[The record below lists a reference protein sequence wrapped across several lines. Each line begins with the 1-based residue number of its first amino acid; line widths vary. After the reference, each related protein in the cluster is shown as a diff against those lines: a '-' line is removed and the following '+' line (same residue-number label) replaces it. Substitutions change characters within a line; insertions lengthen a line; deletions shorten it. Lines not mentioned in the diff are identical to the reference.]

1 MEELVAEYG
10 LYVLFAVI
18 AIQAAGGV
26 GLPGKTTLVVAGLL
40 AADGRFPIW
49 HVIIVAALAGIVG
62 GYAGYAIGWFGGRRI
77 VELPILRSRLERP
90 LRIAEAFFDQHGTK
104 AVFFFFRFLP
114 GLKVLACPAAGM
126 CRMSLP
132 SFLVWHVLGAIA
144 FALVFG
150 LGAYWAGEAAIEL
163 VERWGL
169 YALLPVGLA
178 LFLLYALAKRT
189 GWTVLKDARAEG
201 ARG

>member
-18 AIQAAGGV
+18 AIQAAGGA

-49 HVIIVAALAGIVG
+49 HVIVVAAVAGIVG
-62 GYAGYAIGWFGGRRI
+62 GYAGYAIGRLGGRRI
-77 VELPILRSRLERP
+77 VEWRVLQPRIERP

-104 AVFFFFRFLP
+104 AVFFFRFLP

-126 CRMSLP
+126 CRMNLP
-132 SFLVWHVLGAIA
+132 AFLLWHALGAIA

-150 LGAYWAGEAAIEL
+150 LAAYWAGEAAIEL

-178 LFLLYALAKRT
+178 LFLLYALAKRK
-189 GWTVLKDARAEG
+189 GWTVLKDPRAEG